1 MNSWTISRRLRPSV
15 LVMLALVLAVSAW
28 AQEVE
33 QKLVPSDGA
42 PGDAFGGAVS
52 LQGDRA
58 LVGAHHSDPLANLS
72 GSAYIYERQEDG
84 SWLEVAKLTASD
96 GDEGDSFGRS
106 VSLSEDRTLI
116 GSYHDAP
123 VSTGAS
129 YVYERQGNGTWLEVA
144 KLVASDGG
152 PGDFYG
158 RSGSLEGGRAIV
170 GAPGTWRSLPG
181 DDRTIPAAYVY
192 ERQGNGSWLEVA
204 KLAASDA
211 T

>member
-1 MNSWTISRRLRPSV
+1 MNGWTISRCLRLSLLATMV
-15 LVMLALVLAVSAW
+15 LVFAVSAW

-106 VSLSEDRTLI
+106 VSLTDTLALI
-116 GSYHDAP
+116 GAYHDGQAS
-123 VSTGAS
+123 VGAA
-129 YVYERQGNGTWLEVA
+129 YIFNRQGDGSRRPSSSPPTEPEVTSWVVRRP
-144 KLVASDGG
+144 LW
-152 PGDFYG
+152 
-158 RSGSLEGGRAIV
+158 ET
-170 GAPGTWRSLPG
+170 APS
-181 DDRTIPAAYVY
+181 
-192 ERQGNGSWLEVA
+192 
-204 KLAASDA
+204 
-211 T
+211 